1 MSDWATVERCVDA
14 VVDLVLNHDEVLLVR
29 VLWKGPWGTKDLAN
43 TQADREAK
51 KRELL
56 ALTGGVEPED
66 ALPKPAPPAPAPA
79 AAPSRSYD
87 EAKLQIRLTNG
98 KALVQVSLAS
108 INWSAMAHLTSLNWW
123 KEPLDGTG

>member
-1 MSDWATVERCVDA
+1 MIVIILRSVKLTVHS
-14 VVDLVLNHDEVLLVR
+14 L
-29 VLWKGPWGTKDLAN
+29 

-56 ALTGGVEPED
+56 AMTGGAQPE
-66 ALPKPAPPAPAPA
+66 APPKPAPPAPVAA

-98 KALVQVSLAS
+98 KALVQVSS
-108 INWSAMAHLTSLNWW
+108 VTKSRSSAQCIIFLC
-123 KEPLDGTG
+123 PGTKDVLLPEGYC